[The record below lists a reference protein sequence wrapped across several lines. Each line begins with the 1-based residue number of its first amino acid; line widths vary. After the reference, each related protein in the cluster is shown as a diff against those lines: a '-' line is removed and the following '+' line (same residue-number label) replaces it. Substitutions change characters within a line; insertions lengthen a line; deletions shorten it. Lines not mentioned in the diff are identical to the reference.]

1 MIPMSRGFDLMMIV
15 VVEEALQLEEEG
27 QGLQEL

>member
-15 VVEEALQLEEEG
+15 VVEEALQLEEKG